1 MQIQEN
7 IEYDVKALLQTVL
20 DTMKTLRHNDNVA
33 YPNPIE
39 LRRTAERYGVRTVYG
54 NYNFVSTVKNRS
66 AWLTVYIGSQK
77 CFNVK

>member
-39 LRRTAERYGVRTVYG
+39 LRSTAERYGVRTVYG
-54 NYNFVSTVKNRS
+54 K
-66 AWLTVYIGSQK
+66 L
-77 CFNVK
+77 

>member
-39 LRRTAERYGVRTVYG
+39 LRRTAERYSIYRKPKSASTSSRPKTKGNPSERT
-54 NYNFVSTVKNRS
+54 KNCR
-66 AWLTVYIGSQK
+66 TRE
-77 CFNVK
+77 